1 MKITSL
7 LVQESCLQW
16 SQQEREED
24 CVNCET
30 EGAQLMHARDDH
42 LWGYL
47 MLQIPHGGEIV
58 KGQRELRKLQEHVC
72 PCSGNMWLLALSVG
86 WCTKLP
92 V

>member
-1 MKITSL
+1 
-7 LVQESCLQW
+7 
-16 SQQEREED
+16 
-24 CVNCET
+24 
-30 EGAQLMHARDDH
+30 
-42 LWGYL
+42 